1 MQDQVLIA
9 HWRRNSRRLNDTINK
24 RYAAIEN
31 HRYCYQESKLQFH
44 MSAARVTSPFDRPK
58 SLRCQAGGPD

>member
-1 MQDQVLIA
+1 
-9 HWRRNSRRLNDTINK
+9 
-24 RYAAIEN
+24 
-31 HRYCYQESKLQFH
+31 